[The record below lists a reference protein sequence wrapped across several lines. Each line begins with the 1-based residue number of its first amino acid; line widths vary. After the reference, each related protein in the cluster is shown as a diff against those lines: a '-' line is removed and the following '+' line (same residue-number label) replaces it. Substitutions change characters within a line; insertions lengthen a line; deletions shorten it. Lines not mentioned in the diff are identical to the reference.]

1 MRALEISGCSGRI
14 CARIGAFGVSL
25 APFAAD
31 TSGARSQHS
40 EPFGSFIAQESAK
53 KAEVGICARC
63 GVSGSVFLW

>member
-25 APFAAD
+25 AHFAAD
-31 TSGARSQHS
+31 TSGAPSQYP
-40 EPFGSFIAQESAK
+40 EPFGSFIAHKSAK
-53 KAEVGICARC
+53 EPEVGICARC